1 MMLTAEMNMKN
12 LAMLGVERE
21 DGDVA
26 AMPMARMLD
35 SDGDGRNDLFL
46 VDFDLDGKVDGVIRA
61 LDADGDGVSDLYLH
75 YDQDGEI
82 QSIGH
87 INPES
92 GEYEVLAED
101 SEGFADFLSTLN
113 LAESA
118 PPEAAL
124 FTTFDD
130 PYFMSSFGTMGE
142 AVPDSGEADA
152 TFAEV
157 SLREV
162 DEDEFAAMA
171 SEDGENSEALPEISA
186 RVVEIEDYSGAG
198 DGSDLH
204 AKVDQDGDG
213 LADNDVRLSR
223 TSDGTWHGD
232 IDNNGYSEGVA
243 FDSDQ
248 DGHIDSVDTGG
259 RGSSSDVV
267 GAEQVVAPASEDIV
281 DRYPGEDDAVE
292 TNFSTASDE
301 YDDDSLIPESDAH
314 VESDVDGVEVQPDLD
329 TGTTTLDTQSTPP
342 EETDADTV

>member
-1 MMLTAEMNMKN
+1 MMLTTEMNMTN
-12 LAMLGVERE
+12 LAMLGAARQ
-21 DGDVA
+21 DGEVSI
-26 AMPMARMLD
+26 MPMARMLD
-35 SDGDGRNDLFL
+35 TDGDGRNDLFL
-46 VDFDLDGKVDGVIRA
+46 VDFDLDGKVDGVVRA
-61 LDADGDGVSDLYLH
+61 LDTDGDGVADLYVN

-101 SEGFADFLSTLN
+101 AEGFDDLLSTLDSG
-113 LAESA
+113 AS
-118 PPEAAL
+118 PPPDAAL

-130 PYFMSSFGTMGE
+130 PYFMSSFGTTGE
-142 AVPDSGEADA
+142 VVPESGEADA
-152 TFAEV
+152 AYADFT
-157 SLREV
+157 LREL
-162 DEDEFAAMA
+162 DEDEYAATQNAA
-171 SEDGENSEALPEISA
+171 STDEAELDTLPETSA

-213 LADNDVRLSR
+213 LADNDVRLFR

-243 FDSDQ
+243 FDPDR

-267 GAEQVVAPASEDIV
+267 GAEQVVAPASADIV
-281 DRYPGEDDAVE
+281 DRSPGEDDQADADL
-292 TNFSTASDE
+292 SAASAEFEAELPAADNDMNAE
-301 YDDDSLIPESDAH
+301 GYAAQPDTEIDTTTQDSLA
-314 VESDVDGVEVQPDLD
+314 
-329 TGTTTLDTQSTPP
+329 TQP
-342 EETDADTV
+342 EETDTDTV